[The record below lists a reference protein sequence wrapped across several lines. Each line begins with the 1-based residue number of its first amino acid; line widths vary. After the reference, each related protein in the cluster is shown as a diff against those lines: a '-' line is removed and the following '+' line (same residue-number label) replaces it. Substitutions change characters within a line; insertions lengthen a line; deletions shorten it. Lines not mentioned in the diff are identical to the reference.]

1 MEIKGYLANLA
12 DYNNGNDH
20 GMWIELPT
28 DDETLEQVCED
39 LHIGEDGDEHIFLDW
54 EGINLGENIS
64 LDEANEI
71 ALRVESLEPYEE
83 DVLEALIDD
92 RFDVERALDI
102 IESGDY
108 VLYSDCGTMA
118 DVAEEH
124 VEESGALDGVPDWI
138 ARYIDYDALGRDLEM
153 EGTFLE
159 CNNVIVEIFR

>member
-28 DDETLEQVCED
+28 DDETLEHVCED

-54 EGINLGENIS
+54 EGVNLGENIS
-64 LDEANEI
+64 LEEANEI

-92 RFDVERALDI
+92 RFDVEQALGI
-102 IESGDY
+102 VESGDY
-108 VLYSDCGTMA
+108 VLYPDCGTMA

-124 VEESGALDGVPDWI
+124 VEESGALAGVPDWI
-138 ARYIDYDALGRDLEM
+138 ARYIDYDALGRDLEI

-159 CNNVIVEIFR
+159 CGEGIVEIIR

>member
-1 MEIKGYLANLA
+1 MEIRGYIANLSE
-12 DYNNGNDH
+12 YNNGTTR
-20 GMWIELPT
+20 GMWLELPT
-28 DDETLEQVCED
+28 DDEELEQVCED

-54 EGINLGENIS
+54 EGVNLGEYIS

-92 RFDVERALDI
+92 RFDVEQALDI
-102 IESGDY
+102 VESWDY
-108 VLYSDCGTMA
+108 VLYPDCGTMA

-124 VEESGALDGVPDWI
+124 VEASGALSGVPDWI
-138 ARYIDYDALGRDLEM
+138 ARYIDYDALGRDLEI

-159 CNNVIVEIFR
+159 CAGGIVEILR

>member
-1 MEIKGYLANLA
+1 MEIRGYVTNLN
-12 DYNNGNDH
+12 DYNSGQFH

-54 EGINLGENIS
+54 EGVTLGENIS

-92 RFDVERALDI
+92 RYDVEQALDI
-102 IESGDY
+102 VESGDY
-108 VLYSDCGTMA
+108 DIYPDCGTMA
-118 DVAEEH
+118 EVAGLR
-124 VEESGALDGVPDWI
+124 VEESSALAGVPDWI

-159 CNNVIVEIFR
+159 CGDGIVEIFR